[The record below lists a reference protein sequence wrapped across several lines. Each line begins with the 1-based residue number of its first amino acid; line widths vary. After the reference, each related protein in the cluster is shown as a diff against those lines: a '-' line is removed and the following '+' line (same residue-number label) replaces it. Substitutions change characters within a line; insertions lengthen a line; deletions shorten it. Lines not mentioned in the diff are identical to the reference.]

1 VTTAT
6 RTYTEAETEELR
18 TALDLAHRHREYGYF
33 GYMGMAGYA
42 SRRIGRPGC
51 RVCELLGRE
60 LHLKHGRD
68 DGKLYGGCLA
78 WSEEED

>member
-1 VTTAT
+1 VTTET
-6 RTYTEAETEELR
+6 TFTPAEVDELR
-18 TALDLAHRHREYGYF
+18 AAFDLAHRHREWGYF

-42 SRRIGRPGC
+42 LRRIGRPGC

-60 LHLKHGRD
+60 MHTHHGRD

-78 WSEEED
+78 WSEDGD